1 MLRAGEA
8 ELRPKGPAGVEVLDG
23 GGSRGRGLGAGL
35 LDPPSCRDEPIATLL
50 ASLLELSAS
59 DLEADVLTFSQRSD
73 LAS

>member
-1 MLRAGEA
+1 M
-8 ELRPKGPAGVEVLDG
+8 EVLDWG
-23 GGSRGRGLGAGL
+23 GIWGHGLGAGR

-59 DLEADVLTFSQRSD
+59 DLELDVLTFSQRSD